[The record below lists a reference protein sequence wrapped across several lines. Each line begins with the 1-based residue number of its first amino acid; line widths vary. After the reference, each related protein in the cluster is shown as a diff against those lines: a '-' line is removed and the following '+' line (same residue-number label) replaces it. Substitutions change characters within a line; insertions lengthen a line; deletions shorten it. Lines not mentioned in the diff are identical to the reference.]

1 MKNNIIKKIEDII
14 GKKNVL
20 LSSEDKNKY
29 LTEWR
34 NRYPGKARAVLRP
47 KSTKEVSLLLK
58 LFHQKNI
65 PVTPQGG
72 NTGLV
77 GGQITYSS
85 KDFIISLER
94 MNKLINFNKV
104 DETIIVQ
111 AGMLLTQIHNICDE
125 NDMFFPLSLA
135 SEGSCTIGGNLAT
148 NAGGV
153 GVLYYGNTRDLTL
166 GLEIVLS
173 DGRRC
178 LMRPGTGSLHIRL
191 QTRFLNL
198 SFPHSKFQ
206 KKIQNSM
213 KIVIF
218 LH

>member
-1 MKNNIIKKIEDII
+1 M
-14 GKKNVL
+14 
-20 LSSEDKNKY
+20 
-29 LTEWR
+29 
-34 NRYPGKARAVLRP
+34 
-47 KSTKEVSLLLK
+47 SLLLK

-111 AGMLLTQIHNICDE
+111 SGMLLTQIHNICDE
-125 NDMFFPLSLA
+125 NDMLFPLSLA

-166 GLEIVLS
+166 GLEVVLS
-173 DGRRC
+173 DGN
-178 LMRPGTGSLHIRL
+178 II
-191 QTRFLNL
+191 NL
-198 SFPHSKFQ
+198 LKTLK
-206 KKIQNSM
+206 KKIIQ
-213 KIVIF
+213 VI
-218 LH
+218 LLRIYLLDQREH